1 MRYLEKAF
9 KFTFKNFI
17 LFLPLLISIAIPALI
32 MGVGSMGFLLRMTNL
47 EELQRLM
54 RDFAYNSNNID
65 AIPNLFNNLYGPTM
79 LASMGLSGLLS
90 IVFAIII
97 KPATYGLINKKYE
110 TGSSSLSDFTSS
122 MSKFVGRYVLFA
134 LLSFAIW
141 VGVSVVMTI
150 LVVVGGIIIAASS
163 AAPVGVLLIIVA
175 ALGAAVVS
183 AALST
188 YLSLWFPAVCVE
200 NSSITEGLK
209 NSFKRVSGYF
219 WPILGITLLVKI
231 CGSIAGLILGG
242 IIGWIPI
249 IGSTV
254 SPLVS
259 GVAEIILI
267 VFYFEVYRDRTGRY
281 DIPEQPQ
288 QINGQF

>member
-17 LFLPLLISIAIPALI
+17 LFLPLLISIAIPALV
-32 MGVGSMGFLLRMTNL
+32 MSVGSMGFLLRMRNI

-54 RDFAYNSNNID
+54 RDFAYNSNNIS

-79 LASMGLSGLLS
+79 LASMGIAGLLS
-90 IVFAIII
+90 IVFAIIV
-97 KPATYGLINKKYE
+97 KPATYGLVNKKYE
-110 TGSSSLSDFTSS
+110 TGSASLSDFTSN
-122 MSKFVGRYVLFA
+122 MSKFAGRYVMFA

-141 VGVSVVMTI
+141 LGVSVVMTT
-150 LVVVGGIIIAASS
+150 LGVVGVIIIAASS
-163 AAPVGVLLIIVA
+163 AAPVGILLIIVA
-175 ALGAAVVS
+175 AIGAIVVS
-183 AALST
+183 TALNT
-188 YLSLWFPAVCVE
+188 YLTLWFPAVCVE
-200 NSSITEGLK
+200 NSSISAGLK

-219 WPILGITLLVKI
+219 WPILGITLLVTI
-231 CGSIAGLILGG
+231 CGSITGLILSG
-242 IIGWIPI
+242 ILGWIPI
-249 IGSTV
+249 IGKTV

-259 GVAEIILI
+259 GIAQIILM
-267 VFYFEVYRDRTGRY
+267 VFYFEVYRNRTGRY